1 MKLLVGLGNPG
12 AKYSKNRHNI
22 GFITV
27 DEIARAYGFSN
38 WRKRFQ
44 GEVAEGLIDGTKV
57 MLLKPATYMN
67 ESGRS
72 VGEAMRYFNLELK
85 DVFVI
90 HDELDLPV
98 GKMRT
103 KTGGGHAGNN
113 GIRSLKAHIGDDFNR
128 VRVGIGHPG
137 NKNAVHSYVLRDF
150 PKADRQW
157 IEPLVDAITSAAG
170 LLVKGEL
177 SSFQNKVHLATAPIK
192 E

>member
-12 AKYSKNRHNI
+12 AKYANNRHNI

-27 DEIARAYGFSN
+27 DEIARAYSFSN

-72 VGEAMRYFNLELK
+72 VGEAMRYFNLDLDE
-85 DVFVI
+85 VFVI
-90 HDELDLPV
+90 HDELDLPP

-103 KTGGGHAGNN
+103 KIGGGHAGNN

-150 PKADRQW
+150 TKADRQW
-157 IEPLVDAITSAAG
+157 VTPLVDAITSAVG